1 MKKET
6 YIKALFLLIAAVIF
20 VACNNAANVDIT
32 ERFLMDAGFTVEVDL
47 LEKKRKTAWQKI
59 DITTEEREEIITLID
74 QTVSETRAAARNR
87 VHELYP
93 EDVLQRAIKN
103 KNSAEYKTIKNNLVN
118 IFKAQIEELN
128 EVIEIGISDIRY
140 RYGCCLQ

>member
-1 MKKET
+1 
-6 YIKALFLLIAAVIF
+6 
-20 VACNNAANVDIT
+20 
-32 ERFLMDAGFTVEVDL
+32 
-47 LEKKRKTAWQKI
+47 
-59 DITTEEREEIITLID
+59 
-74 QTVSETRAAARNR
+74 
-87 VHELYP
+87 
-93 EDVLQRAIKN
+93 VLQRAIKN